1 MWRPKQA
8 QRCLIAYLQST
19 VEIGF
24 VSGIRT
30 AMAPRT
36 QYAKC
41 GNLSIAYQVLGDGP
55 IDLVYAQG
63 WVSHLEYAW
72 ESPDYARFFRRLAN
86 FSRLIRFDRR
96 GMGLSDRD
104 VGPATLE
111 ERVDDIRAVMDAA
124 GSERA
129 ALLGVSEGGYMAAMF
144 AATHPERT
152 AALILCGSYARQSW
166 APDYPWGIT
175 LEDRDAW
182 NTLMEENWGEP
193 FELDQAAP
201 SMAKDEAARSWFGA
215 YLRYSAS
222 PGAVRALNDLSFEVD
237 IRGVLPSVQVP
248 TLVLHRSGD
257 RWHSVP
263 EAQYLA
269 DHIPGAKLVVLP
281 GDDHLPWWGDQER
294 LVGEVQEF
302 LTGTRNSPP
311 SERVLLTVLVTDI
324 VGSTEKLAAI
334 GDLKWKETLQAHDG
348 VVRRELKN
356 FGGQEVNRT
365 GDGFV
370 LAFTG
375 PTRAI
380 QCARAIIQELSR
392 LGLTMRAGLHTG
404 ECERRETDLSG
415 LAVHVA
421 SRICSNA
428 SPGSILVS
436 NTVKDLVVG
445 SGIGF
450 IDQGMYSLKGVPGEW
465 SLFAVVE

>member
-1 MWRPKQA
+1 
-8 QRCLIAYLQST
+8 
-19 VEIGF
+19 
-24 VSGIRT
+24 
-30 AMAPRT
+30 MAPRT
-36 QYAKC
+36 QYTKC
-41 GNLSIAYQVLGDGP
+41 GNLSIAYQVVGDGP
-55 IDLVYAQG
+55 IDLVYAHG

-72 ESPDYARFFRRLAN
+72 ESPDYARFFRRLAS

-104 VGPATLE
+104 VGPSTLE

-129 ALLGVSEGGYMAAMF
+129 ALLGVSEGGYMAVMF

-166 APDYPWGIT
+166 APDYPWGRT

-182 NTLMEENWGEP
+182 NTLMEEKWGGP

-201 SMAKDEAARSWFGA
+201 SMAQDEAARSWFGA
-215 YLRYSAS
+215 FLRYSAS
-222 PGAVRALNDLSFEVD
+222 PGAVRALNDLSSEVD
-237 IRGVLPSVQVP
+237 IRGILPSVRVP
-248 TLVLHRSGD
+248 TLVLHRRGD

-281 GDDHLPWWGDQER
+281 GDDHIPWWGDQER

-311 SERVLLTVLVTDI
+311 TERVLLTMLVTDI
-324 VGSTEKLAAI
+324 VGSTEKVAAI
-334 GDLKWKETLQAHDG
+334 GDLKWKDTLQAHDG
-348 VVRRELKN
+348 VVRREVQN

-380 QCARAIIQELSR
+380 QCAQAIIQELSR
-392 LGLTMRAGLHTG
+392 LGLATRAGLHTG
-404 ECERRETDLSG
+404 ECERRENDLSG
-415 LAVHVA
+415 LAVHIA
-421 SRICSNA
+421 SRISSNA
-428 SPGSILVS
+428 PPSSILVS
-436 NTVKDLVVG
+436 STVKDLVVG
-445 SGIGF
+445 SGIKFVG
-450 IDQGMYSLKGVPGEW
+450 QGTYSLKGVPGEW
-465 SLFAVVE
+465 SLFAVVQ